1 MLVGSAWLTLSYLM
15 LHHQFIHWLFFV
27 TSFSVIPLWPINF
40 VFITFS
46 TAIIVWANSFIS
58 ETCGTFVPIMPLSGM
73 LNDWISENQ
82 SSLLNLIYQ
91 VGLLIFKTQNVKL
104 MYCSDTYHTKI
115 RTVGK
120 YMIKFNHWIKV
131 EINEIKYTS
140 TSRWN

>member
-1 MLVGSAWLTLSYLM
+1 MLVGAYYWRICLVDIVISDASSSIHTLTIL
-15 LHHQFIHWLFFV
+15 
-27 TSFSVIPLWPINF
+27 PLWSINC

-82 SSLLNLIYQ
+82 SSLLNLFYQ
-91 VGLLIFKTQNVKL
+91 VGLLMFKTQNVKL
-104 MYCSDTYHTKI
+104 MYYSDTYHTKL
-115 RTVGK
+115 VGK
-120 YMIKFNHWIKV
+120 YMMKFKSLNKSRNKWNKV
-131 EINEIKYTS
+131 QKYKS